1 MPTRFERVYKQ
12 IKTELEAIKTTYR
25 YSNLSMAFAHLMLKN
40 ILDIND
46 DDANEAITDGSNDN
60 GIDAIYFDTRGRQNE
75 IHFFQFKFPESEE
88 KITKAVTQ
96 DELLKLTNGYKLFM
110 GNDDKFGSTEW
121 NDLLLEKRKELLSL
135 NGETD
140 RNIIHI
146 VRYTICETNNTSYM
160 DEEVRTLKSQTGNDI
175 TCDYKFA
182 DEIAKI
188 YEKSKQNSWPDF
200 TIKFKKDL
208 SSFEDSSSKVL
219 SYYVS
224 LYSLYDTIKGLTTD
238 VFDGNVRYFDSSSKV
253 NAGIKETL
261 SSDECNR
268 FHLLNNGI
276 TIVCSNAKTNTPTD
290 QVIIKKGSIING
302 AQTVG
307 CIIDVISQ
315 FEKEGK
321 PIDKFKESFIFV
333 RVIEI
338 EDKKELVDELVF
350 TLNTQN
356 QMKTSYSISNDPQVK
371 SVQAEIND
379 KTKYFLQIKNNE
391 FNHVKSTNPEC
402 NKLVKDIID
411 IETGIQA
418 FVAYENIDGFAYLTK
433 NNKAALFNEENRTK
447 IVNELTAEK
456 LKESYELYLKIMD
469 ITRSYRAY
477 RKDSKKDEILKTLGI
492 EQKAINNYRF
502 INTGNFVILFAL
514 GVFCRKNNCKPNPNT
529 IIQVINL
536 IVPIFKGNNN
546 TSNLTKTKDS
556 FDKVEELILKKG

>member
-12 IKTELEAIKTTYR
+12 IKTELEDIKSTYH
-25 YSNLSMAFAHLMLKN
+25 YSTLSMAFAHLMLKD
-40 ILDIND
+40 ILEIND
-46 DDANEAITDGSNDN
+46 DDANEAITDGFNDN
-60 GIDAIYFDTRGRQNE
+60 GIDAIFFDTRGRQNE
-75 IHFFQFKFPESEE
+75 VHFFQFKFPESEE
-88 KITKAVTQ
+88 KIAKAVTQ

-110 GNDDKFGSTEW
+110 GNDDKFESTTW
-121 NDLLLEKRKELLSL
+121 NDLLLEKRKDLLSL

-146 VRYTICETNNTSYM
+146 VRYTTSGINNTSYM
-160 DEEVRTLKSQTGNDI
+160 DEEIKSLKSQTGNDI
-175 TCDYKFA
+175 ICDYKFA

-224 LYSLYDTIKGLTTD
+224 LYSLYTTIKELTTD
-238 VFDGNVRYFDSSSKV
+238 IFDGNVRYFDSSSKV

-261 SSDECNR
+261 SSDECTR

-321 PIDKFKESFIFV
+321 SIDKFKDSFIFV

-371 SVQAEIND
+371 SVQTEINS
-379 KTKYFLQIKNNE
+379 KTKYFLQVKNNE
-391 FNHVKSTNPEC
+391 FNHVKATDPEC

-433 NNKAALFNEENRTK
+433 NNKAALFNEDNRTK
-447 IVNELTAEK
+447 IVNELTADK
-456 LKESYELYLKIMD
+456 LLESYELYLKIMD

-477 RKDSKKDEILKTLGI
+477 RKDSNKDEILRTLGI
-492 EQKAINNYRF
+492 EQKSINNYRF

-514 GVFCRKNNCKPNPNT
+514 GVFCRKNNCSPNAET
-529 IIQVINL
+529 IIQVINF
-536 IVPIFKGNNN
+536 IMPIFKCNNN
-546 TSNLTKTKDS
+546 TSNLTKTKES
-556 FDKVEELILKKG
+556 FDKVEELILKKR